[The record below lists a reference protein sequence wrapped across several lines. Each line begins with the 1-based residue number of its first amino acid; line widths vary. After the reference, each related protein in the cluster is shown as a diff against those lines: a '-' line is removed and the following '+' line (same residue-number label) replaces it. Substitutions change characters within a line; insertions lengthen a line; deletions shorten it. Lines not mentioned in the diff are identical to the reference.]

1 MAFSECD
8 HTARRL
14 GMLTAVH
21 VATSSRNWTLSAL
34 SIVVSERHTDTSGI
48 HARRLRSPLQE
59 MSMPQVMSR
68 VARAGLATNALA
80 RAASKAQPVAR
91 TSDFG
96 FAASRSVS
104 RPVRAMAS
112 AATTTEKVA
121 EAPKPIYLKDYTAP
135 DYKFAKVVLDFE
147 LGEEVT
153 VVGNTIA
160 VEPTFTAGG
169 DPRPLFLNGDPTVQL
184 ESVTVDGT
192 ALDAADYVLTPKGLT
207 ITAPPAVPFELKI
220 TTTIK
225 PQENTELEGLY
236 KSSGNFCTQ
245 CEAEGF
251 RRITFYQDRP
261 DVMSEFTTKIT
272 ADKAKYPVLLSNG
285 NLVDSGE
292 LDGGKHFTV
301 WEDPFP
307 KPAYLF
313 ALVAGDLGMIEDTF
327 TTKSGREVAL
337 RIYVEEHNLDKA
349 DWAMVS
355 LVKSMKWDED
365 VFGLEYDLD
374 LFNIVAVDD
383 FNMGAMEN
391 KSLNI
396 FNSRLVLATPTTATD
411 MDYSAIEGVVAHE
424 YFHNWTGNRVTCRDW
439 FQLSLKEGLT
449 VYRDQ
454 EFSADMNSRGVKRIG
469 DVARL
474 RMSQFPQD
482 AGPMAHPIRPESY
495 IKMDNFYTVTIYEK
509 GAEVVRMYET
519 LLGKDGFRKGMDL
532 YFARHDGQAVT
543 CDDFLAAMAD
553 ANDADLT
560 AFKPWYSQAGTPTLD
575 VTTEYDSDAKTFTM
589 TCTQSIAGTP
599 GQSDKSPVLMPI
611 AVGLL
616 ASDGSD
622 MELVL
627 DGDAVKGETTKVL
640 RLSESSQT
648 FVFKCVG
655 EKPVPSI
662 LRNFSAPV
670 RLTTDLTQEDLIFL
684 MANDSDQFNRW
695 EAGQTLT
702 RSLLLD
708 LVAKAGE
715 GETLVMDQKI
725 VDAMHNIVNLAKEKG
740 ADKAFIARAMA
751 LPSEGELSEMVSP
764 ADPDVIHA
772 ARDFVVKTLA
782 KELKSELTWTMK
794 DNTSEKYERD
804 GESRAARTLKNMCL
818 GLLSYLEDPEIDAE
832 ALARF
837 KSADNMT
844 DQISALSALSGR
856 ADCEARTDAI
866 DMFYEQWKHD
876 PLIMNKWLGLQA
888 GAALPNNVENVK
900 RLTEHPAFDIKN
912 PNKVYS
918 LVGGFVGGTPTNFHA
933 ADGSGY
939 EFLGDIVL
947 KIDKLNGGVA
957 ARMVGGFTRW
967 RKYDEKR
974 RVMMKAQLE
983 RIVGTEGLSENV
995 FEIVSKSLE

>member
-1 MAFSECD
+1 MPSVSWSFIG
-8 HTARRL
+8 TAS
-14 GMLTAVH
+14 VPI
-21 VATSSRNWTLSAL
+21 VASSRDSHNRPSGAQQP
-34 SIVVSERHTDTSGI
+34 SSFATDT
-48 HARRLRSPLQE
+48 

-80 RAASKAQPVAR
+80 RAASKAAQHAKP
-91 TSDFG
+91 SFG
-96 FAASRSVS
+96 FAASRSVA
-104 RPVRAMAS
+104 RPTRAMAS
-112 AATTTEKVA
+112 SAATAEKVA

-135 DYKFAKVVLDFE
+135 DYRFAKVVLDFE

-153 VVGNTIA
+153 VVGNTIS
-160 VEPTFTAGG
+160 VEPTFAAGG
-169 DPRPLFLNGDPTVQL
+169 DPRPLFLNGDPTVEL
-184 ESVTVDGT
+184 AGVEVDGT
-192 ALDAADYVLTPKGLT
+192 ALDASAYVLTKKGLT
-207 ITAPPAVPFELKI
+207 ITAPPAAPFELKI
-220 TTTIK
+220 TTKIK

-261 DVMSEFTTKIT
+261 DVMSEFTTRIT

-285 NLVDSGE
+285 NLVDSGD

-313 ALVAGDLGMIEDTF
+313 ALVAGDLGMIEDKF

-355 LVKSMKWDED
+355 LIKSMKWDED

-396 FNSRLVLATPTTATD
+396 FNSRLVLATPQTATD

-474 RMSQFPQD
+474 RMAQFPQD

-495 IKMDNFYTVTIYEK
+495 IKMDNFYTVTVYEK

-532 YFARHDGQAVT
+532 YFERHDGHAVT

-553 ANDADLT
+553 ANDADLA
-560 AFKPWYSQAGTPTLD
+560 AFKPWYSQAGTPKLD
-575 VTTEYDSDAKTFTM
+575 VTTEYDAAAKTFTM
-589 TCTQSIAGTP
+589 TCTQSTPTTP
-599 GQSDKSPVLMPI
+599 GQSDKKPVLMPI

-622 MELVL
+622 MELTLEGEAGV
-627 DGDAVKGETTKVL
+627 AGETTKVL
-640 RLSESSQT
+640 RLSEASQT
-648 FVFKCVG
+648 FVFTNVA

-670 RLTTDLTQEDLIFL
+670 RLSTDLTQEDLIFL

-702 RSLLLD
+702 RALLLD
-708 LVAKAGE
+708 LVEKAGK
-715 GETLVMDQKI
+715 GEELVMDQAI
-725 VDAMHNIVNLAKEKG
+725 VDAMRNIVNLAKEEG

-751 LPSEGELSEMVSP
+751 LPSEGELSEMVVP
-764 ADPDVIHA
+764 VDPDVIHA

-782 KELKSELTWTMK
+782 KELKEELLWTMRG
-794 DNTSEKYERD
+794 NTSEKYERD
-804 GESRAARTLKNMCL
+804 GESRAARTLKNTCL
-818 GLLSYLEDPEIDAE
+818 ALLSHLEDPEVDAE
-832 ALARF
+832 AFRRF
-837 KSADNMT
+837 KTADNMT

-856 ADCEARTDAI
+856 ADCKEREEAI

-888 GAALPNNVENVK
+888 GASLPNNVENVK
-900 RLTEHPAFDIKN
+900 RLVDHPAFDIKN

-974 RVMMKAQLE
+974 REMMKAQLE
-983 RIVGTEGLSENV
+983 RIVKTEGLSENV

>member
-1 MAFSECD
+1 M
-8 HTARRL
+8 T
-14 GMLTAVH
+14 
-21 VATSSRNWTLSAL
+21 
-34 SIVVSERHTDTSGI
+34 
-48 HARRLRSPLQE
+48 
-59 MSMPQVMSR
+59 MPQVMSR
-68 VARAGLATNALA
+68 VARAGLATNTLA
-80 RAASKAQPVAR
+80 RAASKAAHHAKP
-91 TSDFG
+91 TFG
-96 FAASRSVS
+96 FAASRSVA
-104 RPVRAMAS
+104 RPTRAMAS
-112 AATTTEKVA
+112 SAATAEKVA

-135 DYKFAKVVLDFE
+135 DYRFAKVVLDFE

-153 VVGNTIA
+153 VVGNTIS
-160 VEPTFTAGG
+160 VEPTFAAGG
-169 DPRPLFLNGDPTVQL
+169 DPRPLFLNGDPTVEL
-184 ESVTVDGT
+184 AGVEVNGT
-192 ALDAADYVLTPKGLT
+192 ALDASAYVLTKKGIT
-207 ITAPPAVPFELKI
+207 ITAPPAAPFELKI
-220 TTTIK
+220 TTKIK

-261 DVMSEFTTKIT
+261 DVMSEFTTRIT

-285 NLVDSGE
+285 NLVDSGD

-313 ALVAGDLGMIEDTF
+313 ALVAGDLGMIEDKF

-355 LVKSMKWDED
+355 LIKSMKWDED

-396 FNSRLVLATPTTATD
+396 FNSRLVLATPQTATD

-474 RMSQFPQD
+474 RMAQFPQD

-495 IKMDNFYTVTIYEK
+495 IKMDNFYTVTVYEK

-532 YFARHDGQAVT
+532 YFERHDGQAVT

-553 ANDADLT
+553 ANGADLA
-560 AFKPWYSQAGTPTLD
+560 AFKPWYSQAGTPKLD
-575 VTTEYDSDAKTFTM
+575 VTTEYDAAAKTFTM
-589 TCTQSIAGTP
+589 TCTQSTPTTP
-599 GQSDKSPVLMPI
+599 GQSDKKPVLMPI

-622 MELVL
+622 MELTL
-627 DGDAVKGETTKVL
+627 EGEAGTAGETTKVL
-640 RLSESSQT
+640 RLSEASQT
-648 FVFKCVG
+648 FVFTNVA

-670 RLTTDLTQEDLIFL
+670 RLSTDLTQEDLIFL

-702 RSLLLD
+702 RALLLD
-708 LVAKAGE
+708 LVEKAGT
-715 GETLVMDQKI
+715 GEELVMDQAI
-725 VDAMHNIVNLAKEKG
+725 VDAMRNIVNLAKEEG

-751 LPSEGELSEMVSP
+751 LPSEGELSEMVVP
-764 ADPDVIHA
+764 ANPDVIHA

-782 KELKSELTWTMK
+782 KELKEELLWTMR

-804 GESRAARTLKNMCL
+804 GESRAARTLKNTCL
-818 GLLSYLEDPEIDAE
+818 ALLSHLEDPEIDAE
-832 ALARF
+832 AFRRF
-837 KSADNMT
+837 KTADNMT

-856 ADCEARTDAI
+856 ADCKERDEAI

-888 GAALPNNVENVK
+888 GASLPNNVENVK
-900 RLTEHPAFDIKN
+900 RLVDHPAFDIKN

-918 LVGGFVGGTPTNFHA
+918 LVGGFVGGTPINFHA

-974 RVMMKAQLE
+974 QEMMKAQLE
-983 RIVGTEGLSENV
+983 RIVKTEGLSENV

>member
-1 MAFSECD
+1 MPSVSWSFIG
-8 HTARRL
+8 TAS
-14 GMLTAVH
+14 VPI
-21 VATSSRNWTLSAL
+21 VASSRDSHNRPSGAQQP
-34 SIVVSERHTDTSGI
+34 SSFATDT
-48 HARRLRSPLQE
+48 

-80 RAASKAQPVAR
+80 RAASKAAQHAKP
-91 TSDFG
+91 SFG
-96 FAASRSVS
+96 FAASRSVA
-104 RPVRAMAS
+104 RPTRAMAS
-112 AATTTEKVA
+112 SAATAEKVA

-135 DYKFAKVVLDFE
+135 DYRFAKVVLDFE

-153 VVGNTIA
+153 VVGNTIS
-160 VEPTFTAGG
+160 VEPTFAAGG
-169 DPRPLFLNGDPTVQL
+169 DPRPLFLNGDPTVEL
-184 ESVTVDGT
+184 AGVEVDGT
-192 ALDAADYVLTPKGLT
+192 ALDASAYVLTKKGLT
-207 ITAPPAVPFELKI
+207 ITAPPAAPFELKI
-220 TTTIK
+220 TTKIK

-261 DVMSEFTTKIT
+261 DVMSEFTTRIT

-285 NLVDSGE
+285 NLVDSGD

-313 ALVAGDLGMIEDTF
+313 ALVAGDLGMIEDKF

-355 LVKSMKWDED
+355 LIKSMKWDED

-396 FNSRLVLATPTTATD
+396 FNSRLVLATPQTATD

-474 RMSQFPQD
+474 RMAQFPQD

-495 IKMDNFYTVTIYEK
+495 IKMDNFYTVTVYEK

-532 YFARHDGQAVT
+532 YFERHDGHAVT

-553 ANDADLT
+553 ANDADLA
-560 AFKPWYSQAGTPTLD
+560 AFKPWYSQAGTPKLD
-575 VTTEYDSDAKTFTM
+575 VTTEYDAAAKTFTM
-589 TCTQSIAGTP
+589 TCTQSTPTTP
-599 GQSDKSPVLMPI
+599 GQSDKKPVLMPI

-622 MELVL
+622 MELTLEGEAGV
-627 DGDAVKGETTKVL
+627 AGETTKVL
-640 RLSESSQT
+640 RLSEASQT
-648 FVFKCVG
+648 FVFTNVA

-670 RLTTDLTQEDLIFL
+670 RLSTDLTQEDLIFL

-702 RSLLLD
+702 RALLLD
-708 LVAKAGE
+708 LVEKAGK
-715 GETLVMDQKI
+715 GEELVMDQAI
-725 VDAMHNIVNLAKEKG
+725 VDAMRNIVNLAKEEG

-751 LPSEGELSEMVSP
+751 LPSEGELSEMVVP

-782 KELKSELTWTMK
+782 KELKEELLWTMRG
-794 DNTSEKYERD
+794 NTSEKYERD
-804 GESRAARTLKNMCL
+804 GESRAARTLKNTCL
-818 GLLSYLEDPEIDAE
+818 ALLSHLEDPEVDAE
-832 ALARF
+832 AFRRF
-837 KSADNMT
+837 KTADNMT

-856 ADCEARTDAI
+856 ADCKEREEAI

-888 GAALPNNVENVK
+888 GASLPNNVENVK
-900 RLTEHPAFDIKN
+900 RLVDHPAFDIKN

-974 RVMMKAQLE
+974 REMMKAQLE
-983 RIVGTEGLSENV
+983 RIVKTEGLSENV

>member
-1 MAFSECD
+1 MPSVISWSFIG
-8 HTARRL
+8 TAS
-14 GMLTAVH
+14 VPI
-21 VATSSRNWTLSAL
+21 VASSRDSHNRPSGAQQP
-34 SIVVSERHTDTSGI
+34 SSFATDT
-48 HARRLRSPLQE
+48 

-80 RAASKAQPVAR
+80 RAASKAAHHAKP
-91 TSDFG
+91 SFG
-96 FAASRSVS
+96 FAASRSVA
-104 RPVRAMAS
+104 RPTRAMAS
-112 AATTTEKVA
+112 SAATAEKVA

-135 DYKFAKVVLDFE
+135 DYRFAKVVLDFE

-153 VVGNTIA
+153 VVGNTIS
-160 VEPTFTAGG
+160 VEPTFAAGG
-169 DPRPLFLNGDPTVQL
+169 DPRPLFLNGDPTVEL
-184 ESVTVDGT
+184 AGVEVDGT
-192 ALDAADYVLTPKGLT
+192 ALDASAYVLTKKGLT
-207 ITAPPAVPFELKI
+207 ITAPPAAPFELKI
-220 TTTIK
+220 TTKIK

-261 DVMSEFTTKIT
+261 DVMSEFTTRIT

-285 NLVDSGE
+285 NLVDSGD

-313 ALVAGDLGMIEDTF
+313 ALVAGDLGMIEDKF

-355 LVKSMKWDED
+355 LIKSMKWDED

-396 FNSRLVLATPTTATD
+396 FNSRLVLATPQTATD

-474 RMSQFPQD
+474 RMAQFPQD

-495 IKMDNFYTVTIYEK
+495 IKMDNFYTVTVYEK

-532 YFARHDGQAVT
+532 YFERHDGHAVT
-543 CDDFLAAMAD
+543 CDDFLAAMAH
-553 ANDADLT
+553 ANDADLA
-560 AFKPWYSQAGTPTLD
+560 AFKPWYSQAGTPKLD
-575 VTTEYDSDAKTFTM
+575 VTTEYDAAAKTFTM
-589 TCTQSIAGTP
+589 TCTQSTPTTP
-599 GQSDKSPVLMPI
+599 GQSDKKPVLMPI

-622 MELVL
+622 MELTLEGEAGV
-627 DGDAVKGETTKVL
+627 AGETTKVL
-640 RLSESSQT
+640 RLSEASQT
-648 FVFKCVG
+648 FVFTNVA

-670 RLTTDLTQEDLIFL
+670 RLSTDLTQEDLIFL

-702 RSLLLD
+702 RALLLD
-708 LVAKAGE
+708 LVEKAGK
-715 GETLVMDQKI
+715 GEELVMDQAI
-725 VDAMHNIVNLAKEKG
+725 VDAMRNIVNLAKEEG

-751 LPSEGELSEMVSP
+751 LPSEGELSEMVVP

-782 KELKSELTWTMK
+782 KELKEELLWTMR

-804 GESRAARTLKNMCL
+804 GESRAARTLKNTCL
-818 GLLSYLEDPEIDAE
+818 ALLSHLEDPEVDAE
-832 ALARF
+832 AFRRF
-837 KSADNMT
+837 KTADNMT

-856 ADCEARTDAI
+856 ADCKEREEAI

-888 GAALPNNVENVK
+888 GASLPNNVENVK
-900 RLTEHPAFDIKN
+900 RLVDHPAFDIKN

-974 RVMMKAQLE
+974 REMMKAQLE
-983 RIVGTEGLSENV
+983 RIVKTEGLSENV

>member
-1 MAFSECD
+1 M
-8 HTARRL
+8 
-14 GMLTAVH
+14 
-21 VATSSRNWTLSAL
+21 
-34 SIVVSERHTDTSGI
+34 
-48 HARRLRSPLQE
+48 
-59 MSMPQVMSR
+59 
-68 VARAGLATNALA
+68 
-80 RAASKAQPVAR
+80 
-91 TSDFG
+91 
-96 FAASRSVS
+96 
-104 RPVRAMAS
+104 
-112 AATTTEKVA
+112 
-121 EAPKPIYLKDYTAP
+121 
-135 DYKFAKVVLDFE
+135 
-147 LGEEVT
+147 EV
-153 VVGNTIA
+153 N
-160 VEPTFTAGG
+160 
-169 DPRPLFLNGDPTVQL
+169 
-184 ESVTVDGT
+184 GT
-192 ALDAADYVLTPKGLT
+192 ALDASAYVLTKKGIT
-207 ITAPPAVPFELKI
+207 ITAPPAAPFELKI
-220 TTTIK
+220 TTKIK

-261 DVMSEFTTKIT
+261 DVMSEFTTRIT

-285 NLVDSGE
+285 NLVDSGD

-313 ALVAGDLGMIEDTF
+313 ALVAGDLGMIEDKF

-355 LVKSMKWDED
+355 LIKSMKWDED

-396 FNSRLVLATPTTATD
+396 FNSRLVLATPSSATD
-411 MDYSAIEGVVAHE
+411 GAFGRIEGVIGHE

-474 RMSQFPQD
+474 RMAQFPQD

-495 IKMDNFYTVTIYEK
+495 IKMDNFYTVTVYEK

-519 LLGKDGFRKGMDL
+519 LLGKDGFRRAWTPTSRGTTDSGHL
-532 YFARHDGQAVT
+532 RR
-543 CDDFLAAMAD
+543 FLPRWPT
-553 ANDADLT
+553 LT
-560 AFKPWYSQAGTPTLD
+560 APTSQPQARYSQAGTPKLD
-575 VTTEYDSDAKTFTM
+575 VTTEYDAAAKTFTM
-589 TCTQSIAGTP
+589 TCTQSTPTTP
-599 GQSDKSPVLMPI
+599 GQSDKKPVLMPI

-622 MELVL
+622 MELTL
-627 DGDAVKGETTKVL
+627 EGEAGTAGETTKVL
-640 RLSESSQT
+640 RLSEASQT
-648 FVFKCVG
+648 FVFTDIA

-670 RLTTDLTQEDLIFL
+670 RLSTDLTQEDLIFL

-702 RSLLLD
+702 RALLLD
-708 LVAKAGE
+708 LVEKAGM
-715 GETLVMDQKI
+715 GEELVMDQAI
-725 VDAMHNIVNLAKEKG
+725 VDAMRNIVNLAKEEG

-751 LPSEGELSEMVSP
+751 LPSEGELSEMVVP
-764 ADPDVIHA
+764 ANPDVIHA
-772 ARDFVVKTLA
+772 ARDFGVKTLA
-782 KELKSELTWTMK
+782 KELKEELLWTMR

-804 GESRAARTLKNMCL
+804 GESRAARTLKNTCL
-818 GLLSYLEDPEIDAE
+818 ALLSHLEDPEIDAE
-832 ALARF
+832 AFRRF
-837 KSADNMT
+837 KTADNMT

-856 ADCEARTDAI
+856 ADCKERDEAI

-888 GAALPNNVENVK
+888 GASLPNNVENVK
-900 RLTEHPAFDIKN
+900 RLVDHPAFDIKN

-918 LVGGFVGGTPTNFHA
+918 LVGGFVGGTPINFHA
-933 ADGSGY
+933 ANGSGY

-974 RVMMKAQLE
+974 QEMMKAQLE
-983 RIVGTEGLSENV
+983 RIVKTEGLSENV

>member
-1 MAFSECD
+1 M
-8 HTARRL
+8 T
-14 GMLTAVH
+14 
-21 VATSSRNWTLSAL
+21 
-34 SIVVSERHTDTSGI
+34 
-48 HARRLRSPLQE
+48 
-59 MSMPQVMSR
+59 MPQVMSR
-68 VARAGLATNALA
+68 VARAGLATNTLA
-80 RAASKAQPVAR
+80 RAASKAAHHAKP
-91 TSDFG
+91 TFG
-96 FAASRSVS
+96 FAASRSVAS
-104 RPVRAMAS
+104 PTRAMAS
-112 AATTTEKVA
+112 SAATAEKVA

-135 DYKFAKVVLDFE
+135 DYRFAKVVLDFE

-153 VVGNTIA
+153 VVGNTIS
-160 VEPTFTAGG
+160 VEPTFAAGG
-169 DPRPLFLNGDPTVQL
+169 DPRPLFLNGDPTVEL
-184 ESVTVDGT
+184 AGVKVNGN
-192 ALDAADYVLTPKGLT
+192 ALDASAYVLTKKGIT
-207 ITAPPAVPFELKI
+207 ITAPPAAPFELKI
-220 TTTIK
+220 TTKIK

-261 DVMSEFTTKIT
+261 DVMSEFTTRIT

-285 NLVDSGE
+285 NLVDSGD

-313 ALVAGDLGMIEDTF
+313 ALVAGDLGMIEDKF

-355 LVKSMKWDED
+355 LIKSMKWDED

-396 FNSRLVLATPTTATD
+396 FNSRLVLATPQTATD

-474 RMSQFPQD
+474 RMAQFPQD

-495 IKMDNFYTVTIYEK
+495 IKMDNFYTVTVYEK

-532 YFARHDGQAVT
+532 YFERHDGQAVT

-553 ANDADLT
+553 ANGADLA
-560 AFKPWYSQAGTPTLD
+560 AFKPWYSQAGTPKLD
-575 VTTEYDSDAKTFTM
+575 VTTEYDAAAKTFTM
-589 TCTQSIAGTP
+589 TCTQSTPTTP
-599 GQSDKSPVLMPI
+599 GQSDKKPVLMPI

-622 MELVL
+622 MELTL
-627 DGDAVKGETTKVL
+627 EGEAGTAGETTKVL
-640 RLSESSQT
+640 RLSEASQT
-648 FVFKCVG
+648 FVFTNVA

-670 RLTTDLTQEDLIFL
+670 RLSTDLTQEDLIFL

-702 RSLLLD
+702 RALLLD
-708 LVAKAGE
+708 LVEKAGM
-715 GETLVMDQKI
+715 GEELVMDQAI
-725 VDAMHNIVNLAKEKG
+725 VDAMRNIVNLAKEEG

-751 LPSEGELSEMVSP
+751 LPSEGELSEMVVP
-764 ADPDVIHA
+764 ANPDVIHA

-782 KELKSELTWTMK
+782 KELKEELLWTMR

-804 GESRAARTLKNMCL
+804 GESRAARTLKNTCL
-818 GLLSYLEDPEIDAE
+818 ALLSHLEDPEIDAE
-832 ALARF
+832 AFRRF
-837 KSADNMT
+837 KTADNMT

-856 ADCEARTDAI
+856 ADCKERDEAI

-888 GAALPNNVENVK
+888 GASLPNNVENVK
-900 RLTEHPAFDIKN
+900 RLVDHPAFDIKN

-918 LVGGFVGGTPTNFHA
+918 LVGGFVGGTPINFHA

-974 RVMMKAQLE
+974 QEMMKAQLE
-983 RIVGTEGLSENV
+983 RIVKTEGLSENV

>member
-1 MAFSECD
+1 
-8 HTARRL
+8 
-14 GMLTAVH
+14 
-21 VATSSRNWTLSAL
+21 
-34 SIVVSERHTDTSGI
+34 
-48 HARRLRSPLQE
+48 
-59 MSMPQVMSR
+59 
-68 VARAGLATNALA
+68 
-80 RAASKAQPVAR
+80 
-91 TSDFG
+91 
-96 FAASRSVS
+96 
-104 RPVRAMAS
+104 
-112 AATTTEKVA
+112 
-121 EAPKPIYLKDYTAP
+121 
-135 DYKFAKVVLDFE
+135 
-147 LGEEVT
+147 
-153 VVGNTIA
+153 
-160 VEPTFTAGG
+160 
-169 DPRPLFLNGDPTVQL
+169 
-184 ESVTVDGT
+184 
-192 ALDAADYVLTPKGLT
+192 
-207 ITAPPAVPFELKI
+207 
-220 TTTIK
+220 
-225 PQENTELEGLY
+225 
-236 KSSGNFCTQ
+236 
-245 CEAEGF
+245 
-251 RRITFYQDRP
+251 
-261 DVMSEFTTKIT
+261 
-272 ADKAKYPVLLSNG
+272 
-285 NLVDSGE
+285 
-292 LDGGKHFTV
+292 
-301 WEDPFP
+301 
-307 KPAYLF
+307 
-313 ALVAGDLGMIEDTF
+313 
-327 TTKSGREVAL
+327 
-337 RIYVEEHNLDKA
+337 
-349 DWAMVS
+349 
-355 LVKSMKWDED
+355 
-365 VFGLEYDLD
+365 
-374 LFNIVAVDD
+374 
-383 FNMGAMEN
+383 
-391 KSLNI
+391 
-396 FNSRLVLATPTTATD
+396 
-411 MDYSAIEGVVAHE
+411 
-424 YFHNWTGNRVTCRDW
+424 
-439 FQLSLKEGLT
+439 
-449 VYRDQ
+449 
-454 EFSADMNSRGVKRIG
+454 
-469 DVARL
+469 
-474 RMSQFPQD
+474 
-482 AGPMAHPIRPESY
+482 
-495 IKMDNFYTVTIYEK
+495 
-509 GAEVVRMYET
+509 
-519 LLGKDGFRKGMDL
+519 
-532 YFARHDGQAVT
+532 
-543 CDDFLAAMAD
+543 
-553 ANDADLT
+553 
-560 AFKPWYSQAGTPTLD
+560 
-575 VTTEYDSDAKTFTM
+575 
-589 TCTQSIAGTP
+589 
-599 GQSDKSPVLMPI
+599 MPI

-725 VDAMHNIVNLAKEKG
+725 VDAMRNIVNLAKEKG

-782 KELKSELTWTMK
+782 KELKSELIWTMK

-856 ADCEARTDAI
+856 ADCEARTEAI

>member
-1 MAFSECD
+1 M
-8 HTARRL
+8 T
-14 GMLTAVH
+14 
-21 VATSSRNWTLSAL
+21 
-34 SIVVSERHTDTSGI
+34 
-48 HARRLRSPLQE
+48 
-59 MSMPQVMSR
+59 MPQVMSR
-68 VARAGLATNALA
+68 VARAGLATNTLA
-80 RAASKAQPVAR
+80 RAASKAAHHAKP
-91 TSDFG
+91 TFG
-96 FAASRSVS
+96 FAASRSVA
-104 RPVRAMAS
+104 RPTRAMAS
-112 AATTTEKVA
+112 SAATAEKVA

-135 DYKFAKVVLDFE
+135 DYRFAKVVLDFE

-153 VVGNTIA
+153 VVGNTIS
-160 VEPTFTAGG
+160 VEPTFAAGG
-169 DPRPLFLNGDPTVQL
+169 DPRPLFLNGDPTVEL
-184 ESVTVDGT
+184 AGVKVNGN
-192 ALDAADYVLTPKGLT
+192 ALDASAYVLTKKGIT
-207 ITAPPAVPFELKI
+207 ITAPPAAPFELKI
-220 TTTIK
+220 TTKIK

-261 DVMSEFTTKIT
+261 DVMSEFTTRIT

-285 NLVDSGE
+285 NLVDSGD

-313 ALVAGDLGMIEDTF
+313 ALVAGDLGMIEDKF

-355 LVKSMKWDED
+355 LIKSMKWDED

-396 FNSRLVLATPTTATD
+396 FNSRLVLATPQTATD

-474 RMSQFPQD
+474 RMAQFPQD

-495 IKMDNFYTVTIYEK
+495 IKMDNFYTVTVYEK

-532 YFARHDGQAVT
+532 YFERHDGQAVT

-553 ANDADLT
+553 ANGADLA
-560 AFKPWYSQAGTPTLD
+560 AFKPWYSQAGTPKLD
-575 VTTEYDSDAKTFTM
+575 VTTEYDAAAKTFTM
-589 TCTQSIAGTP
+589 TCTQSTPTTP
-599 GQSDKSPVLMPI
+599 GQSDKKPVLMPI

-622 MELVL
+622 MELTL
-627 DGDAVKGETTKVL
+627 EGEAGTAGETTKVL
-640 RLSESSQT
+640 RLSEVSQT
-648 FVFKCVG
+648 FVFTNVA

-670 RLTTDLTQEDLIFL
+670 RLSTDLTQEDLIFL

-702 RSLLLD
+702 RALLLD
-708 LVAKAGE
+708 LVEKAGM
-715 GETLVMDQKI
+715 GEELVMDQAI
-725 VDAMHNIVNLAKEKG
+725 VDAMRNIVNLAKEEG

-751 LPSEGELSEMVSP
+751 LPSEGELSEMVVP
-764 ADPDVIHA
+764 ANPDVIHA

-782 KELKSELTWTMK
+782 KELKEELLWTMR

-804 GESRAARTLKNMCL
+804 GESRAARTLKNTCL
-818 GLLSYLEDPEIDAE
+818 ALLSHLEDPEIDAE
-832 ALARF
+832 AFRRF
-837 KSADNMT
+837 KTADNMT

-856 ADCEARTDAI
+856 ADCKERDEAI

-888 GAALPNNVENVK
+888 GASLPNNVENVK
-900 RLTEHPAFDIKN
+900 RLVDHPAFDIKN

-918 LVGGFVGGTPTNFHA
+918 LVGGFVGGTPINFHA

-974 RVMMKAQLE
+974 QEMMKAQLE
-983 RIVGTEGLSENV
+983 RIVKTEGLSENV

>member
-1 MAFSECD
+1 
-8 HTARRL
+8 
-14 GMLTAVH
+14 
-21 VATSSRNWTLSAL
+21 
-34 SIVVSERHTDTSGI
+34 
-48 HARRLRSPLQE
+48 

-80 RAASKAQPVAR
+80 RAASKAAQHAKP
-91 TSDFG
+91 SFG
-96 FAASRSVS
+96 FAASRSVA
-104 RPVRAMAS
+104 RPTRAMAS
-112 AATTTEKVA
+112 SAATAEKVA

-135 DYKFAKVVLDFE
+135 DYRFAKVVLDFE

-153 VVGNTIA
+153 VVGNTIS
-160 VEPTFTAGG
+160 VEPTFAAGG
-169 DPRPLFLNGDPTVQL
+169 DPRPLFLNGDPTVEL
-184 ESVTVDGT
+184 AGVEVDGT
-192 ALDAADYVLTPKGLT
+192 ALDASAYVLTKKGLT
-207 ITAPPAVPFELKI
+207 ITAPPAAPFELKI
-220 TTTIK
+220 TTKIK

-261 DVMSEFTTKIT
+261 DVMSEFTTRIT

-285 NLVDSGE
+285 NLVDSGD

-313 ALVAGDLGMIEDTF
+313 ALVAGDLGMIEDKF

-355 LVKSMKWDED
+355 LIKSMKWDEG

-396 FNSRLVLATPTTATD
+396 FNSRLVLATPQTATD

-474 RMSQFPQD
+474 RMAQFPQD

-495 IKMDNFYTVTIYEK
+495 IKMDNFYTVTVYEK

-532 YFARHDGQAVT
+532 YFERHDGHAVT
-543 CDDFLAAMAD
+543 CDDFLAAMAH
-553 ANDADLT
+553 ANDADLA
-560 AFKPWYSQAGTPTLD
+560 AFKPWYSQAGTPKLD
-575 VTTEYDSDAKTFTM
+575 VTTEYDAAAKTFTM
-589 TCTQSIAGTP
+589 TCTQSTPTTP
-599 GQSDKSPVLMPI
+599 GQSDKKPVLMPI

-622 MELVL
+622 MELTLEGEAGV
-627 DGDAVKGETTKVL
+627 AGETTKVL
-640 RLSESSQT
+640 RLSEASQT
-648 FVFKCVG
+648 FVFTNVA

-670 RLTTDLTQEDLIFL
+670 RLSTDLTQEDLIFL

-702 RSLLLD
+702 RALLLD
-708 LVAKAGE
+708 LVEKAGK
-715 GETLVMDQKI
+715 GEELVMDQAI
-725 VDAMHNIVNLAKEKG
+725 VDAMRNIVNLAKEEG

-751 LPSEGELSEMVSP
+751 LPSEGELSEMVVP

-782 KELKSELTWTMK
+782 KELKEELLWTMR
-794 DNTSEKYERD
+794 DNTSQKYERD
-804 GESRAARTLKNMCL
+804 GESRAARTLKNTCL
-818 GLLSYLEDPEIDAE
+818 ALLSHLEDPEVDAE
-832 ALARF
+832 AFRRF
-837 KSADNMT
+837 KTADNMT

-856 ADCEARTDAI
+856 ADCKEREEAI

-888 GAALPNNVENVK
+888 GASLPNNVENVK
-900 RLTEHPAFDIKN
+900 RLVDHPAFDIKN

-957 ARMVGGFTRW
+957 ARMVGGFTAGASTT
-967 RKYDEKR
+967 R
-974 RVMMKAQLE
+974 RG
-983 RIVGTEGLSENV
+983 RR
-995 FEIVSKSLE
+995 

>member
-1 MAFSECD
+1 M
-8 HTARRL
+8 T
-14 GMLTAVH
+14 
-21 VATSSRNWTLSAL
+21 
-34 SIVVSERHTDTSGI
+34 
-48 HARRLRSPLQE
+48 
-59 MSMPQVMSR
+59 MPQVMSR
-68 VARAGLATNALA
+68 VARAGLATNTLA
-80 RAASKAQPVAR
+80 RASSKAAHHAKP
-91 TSDFG
+91 TFG
-96 FAASRSVS
+96 FAASRVA
-104 RPVRAMAS
+104 RPTRAMAS
-112 AATTTEKVA
+112 SAATAEKVA
-121 EAPKPIYLKDYTAP
+121 EVPKPIYLKDYTAP
-135 DYKFAKVVLDFE
+135 DYRFAKVVLDFE

-153 VVGNTIA
+153 VVGNTIS
-160 VEPTFTAGG
+160 VEPTFAAGG
-169 DPRPLFLNGDPTVQL
+169 DPRPLFLNGDPTVEL
-184 ESVTVDGT
+184 AGVKVNGN
-192 ALDAADYVLTPKGLT
+192 ALDASAYVLTKKGIT
-207 ITAPPAVPFELKI
+207 ITAPPAAPFELKI
-220 TTTIK
+220 TTKIK

-261 DVMSEFTTKIT
+261 DVMSEFTTRIT

-285 NLVDSGE
+285 NLVDSGD

-313 ALVAGDLGMIEDTF
+313 ALVAGDLGMIEDKF

-355 LVKSMKWDED
+355 LIKSMKWDED

-396 FNSRLVLATPTTATD
+396 FNSRLVLATPQTATD

-474 RMSQFPQD
+474 RMAQFPQD

-495 IKMDNFYTVTIYEK
+495 IKMDNFYTVTVYEK

-532 YFARHDGQAVT
+532 YFERHDGQAVT

-553 ANDADLT
+553 ANGADLA
-560 AFKPWYSQAGTPTLD
+560 AFKPWYSQAGTPKLD
-575 VTTEYDSDAKTFTM
+575 VTTEYDAAAKTFTM
-589 TCTQSIAGTP
+589 TCTQSTPTTP
-599 GQSDKSPVLMPI
+599 GQSDKKPVLMPI

-622 MELVL
+622 MKLTLE
-627 DGDAVKGETTKVL
+627 GEAGTAGETTKVL
-640 RLSESSQT
+640 RLSEASQT
-648 FVFKCVG
+648 FVFTDVA

-670 RLTTDLTQEDLIFL
+670 RLSTDLTQEDLIFL

-702 RSLLLD
+702 RALLLD
-708 LVAKAGE
+708 LVEKAGT
-715 GETLVMDQKI
+715 GEELVMDQAI
-725 VDAMHNIVNLAKEKG
+725 VDAMRNIVNLAKEEG

-751 LPSEGELSEMVSP
+751 LPSEGELSEMVVP
-764 ADPDVIHA
+764 ANPDVIHA

-782 KELKSELTWTMK
+782 KELKEELLWTMR

-804 GESRAARTLKNMCL
+804 GESRAARTLKNTCL
-818 GLLSYLEDPEIDAE
+818 ALLSHLEDPEIDAE
-832 ALARF
+832 AFRRF
-837 KSADNMT
+837 KTADNMT

-856 ADCEARTDAI
+856 ADCKERDEAI

-888 GAALPNNVENVK
+888 GASLPNNVENVK
-900 RLTEHPAFDIKN
+900 RLVDHPAFDIKN

-974 RVMMKAQLE
+974 QEMMKAQLE
-983 RIVGTEGLSENV
+983 RIVKTEGLSENV

>member
-1 MAFSECD
+1 
-8 HTARRL
+8 
-14 GMLTAVH
+14 
-21 VATSSRNWTLSAL
+21 
-34 SIVVSERHTDTSGI
+34 
-48 HARRLRSPLQE
+48 
-59 MSMPQVMSR
+59 MPQVMSR

-80 RAASKAQPVAR
+80 RAASKAAHHAKP
-91 TSDFG
+91 SFG
-96 FAASRSVS
+96 FAASRSVA
-104 RPVRAMAS
+104 RPTRAMAS
-112 AATTTEKVA
+112 SAATAEKVA

-135 DYKFAKVVLDFE
+135 DYRFAKVVLDFE

-153 VVGNTIA
+153 VVGNTIS
-160 VEPTFTAGG
+160 VEPTFAAGG
-169 DPRPLFLNGDPTVQL
+169 DPRPLFLNGDPTVEL
-184 ESVTVDGT
+184 AGVEVNGT
-192 ALDAADYVLTPKGLT
+192 ALDASAYVLTKKGLT
-207 ITAPPAVPFELKI
+207 ITAPPAAPFELKI
-220 TTTIK
+220 TTKIK

-261 DVMSEFTTKIT
+261 DVMSEFTTRIT

-285 NLVDSGE
+285 NLVDSGD

-313 ALVAGDLGMIEDTF
+313 ALVAGDLGMIEDKF

-355 LVKSMKWDED
+355 LIKSMKWDED

-396 FNSRLVLATPTTATD
+396 FNSRLVLATPQTATD

-474 RMSQFPQD
+474 RMAQFPQD

-495 IKMDNFYTVTIYEK
+495 IKMDNFYTVTVYEK

-532 YFARHDGQAVT
+532 YFERHDGQAVT

-553 ANDADLT
+553 ANGADLT
-560 AFKPWYSQAGTPTLD
+560 AFKPWYSQAGTPKLD
-575 VTTEYDSDAKTFTM
+575 VTTEYDAAAKTFTM
-589 TCTQSIAGTP
+589 TCTQSTPTTP
-599 GQSDKSPVLMPI
+599 GQSDKKPVLMPI

-622 MELVL
+622 MELTL
-627 DGDAVKGETTKVL
+627 EGEAGTAGETTKVL
-640 RLSESSQT
+640 RLSEASQT
-648 FVFKCVG
+648 FVFTNVA

-670 RLTTDLTQEDLIFL
+670 RLSTDLTQEDLIFL

-702 RSLLLD
+702 RALLLD
-708 LVAKAGE
+708 LVEKAGK
-715 GETLVMDQKI
+715 GEELVMDQAI
-725 VDAMHNIVNLAKEKG
+725 VDAMRNIVNLAKEKG

-751 LPSEGELSEMVSP
+751 LPSEGELSEMVVP

-782 KELKSELTWTMK
+782 KELKEELLWTMR

-804 GESRAARTLKNMCL
+804 GESRAARTLKNTCL
-818 GLLSYLEDPEIDAE
+818 ALLSHLEDPEIDAE
-832 ALARF
+832 AFRRF
-837 KSADNMT
+837 KTADNMT

-856 ADCEARTDAI
+856 ADCAEREEAI
-866 DMFYEQWKHD
+866 DAFYEQWKHD

-888 GAALPNNVENVK
+888 GASLPNNVENVK
-900 RLTEHPAFDIKN
+900 RLVDHPAFDIKN

-918 LVGGFVGGTPTNFHA
+918 LVGGFVGGTPINFHA

-974 RVMMKAQLE
+974 QEMMKAQLE
-983 RIVGTEGLSENV
+983 RIVKTEGLSENV

>member
-1 MAFSECD
+1 MPSVSWSFIG
-8 HTARRL
+8 TAS
-14 GMLTAVH
+14 VPI
-21 VATSSRNWTLSAL
+21 VASSRDSHNRPSGAQQP
-34 SIVVSERHTDTSGI
+34 SSFATDT
-48 HARRLRSPLQE
+48 

-80 RAASKAQPVAR
+80 RAASKAAQHAKP
-91 TSDFG
+91 SFG
-96 FAASRSVS
+96 FAASRSVA
-104 RPVRAMAS
+104 RPTRAMAS
-112 AATTTEKVA
+112 SAATAEKVA

-135 DYKFAKVVLDFE
+135 DYRFAKVVLDFE

-153 VVGNTIA
+153 VVGNTIS
-160 VEPTFTAGG
+160 VEPTFAAGG
-169 DPRPLFLNGDPTVQL
+169 DPRPLFLNGDPTVEL
-184 ESVTVDGT
+184 AGVEVNGT
-192 ALDAADYVLTPKGLT
+192 ALDASAYVLTKKGLT
-207 ITAPPAVPFELKI
+207 ITAPPAAPFELKI
-220 TTTIK
+220 TTKIK

-261 DVMSEFTTKIT
+261 DVMSEFTTRIT

-285 NLVDSGE
+285 NLVDSGD

-313 ALVAGDLGMIEDTF
+313 ALVAGDLGMIEDKF

-355 LVKSMKWDED
+355 LIKSMKWDED

-396 FNSRLVLATPTTATD
+396 FNSRLVLATPQTATD

-474 RMSQFPQD
+474 RMAQFPQD

-495 IKMDNFYTVTIYEK
+495 IKMDNFYTVTVYEK

-532 YFARHDGQAVT
+532 YFERHDGHAVT

-553 ANDADLT
+553 ANDADLA
-560 AFKPWYSQAGTPTLD
+560 AFKPWYSQAGTPKLD
-575 VTTEYDSDAKTFTM
+575 VTTEYDAAAKTFTM
-589 TCTQSIAGTP
+589 TCTQSTPTTP
-599 GQSDKSPVLMPI
+599 GQSDKKPVLMPI

-622 MELVL
+622 MELTLEGEAGV
-627 DGDAVKGETTKVL
+627 AGETTKVL
-640 RLSESSQT
+640 RLSEASQT
-648 FVFKCVG
+648 FVFTNVA

-670 RLTTDLTQEDLIFL
+670 RLSTDLTQEDLIFL

-702 RSLLLD
+702 RALLLD
-708 LVAKAGE
+708 LVEKAGK
-715 GETLVMDQKI
+715 GEELVMDQAI
-725 VDAMHNIVNLAKEKG
+725 VDAMRNIVNLAKEEG

-751 LPSEGELSEMVSP
+751 LPSEGELSEMVVP

-782 KELKSELTWTMK
+782 KELKEELLWTMR
-794 DNTSEKYERD
+794 DNTSQKYERD
-804 GESRAARTLKNMCL
+804 GESRAARTLKNTCL
-818 GLLSYLEDPEIDAE
+818 ALLSHLEDPEVDAE
-832 ALARF
+832 AFRRF
-837 KSADNMT
+837 KTADNMT

-856 ADCEARTDAI
+856 ADCKEREEAI

-888 GAALPNNVENVK
+888 GASLPNNVENVK
-900 RLTEHPAFDIKN
+900 RLVDHPAFDIKN

-974 RVMMKAQLE
+974 REMMKAQLE
-983 RIVGTEGLSENV
+983 RIVKTEGLSENV

>member
-1 MAFSECD
+1 M
-8 HTARRL
+8 T
-14 GMLTAVH
+14 
-21 VATSSRNWTLSAL
+21 
-34 SIVVSERHTDTSGI
+34 
-48 HARRLRSPLQE
+48 
-59 MSMPQVMSR
+59 MPQVMSR
-68 VARAGLATNALA
+68 VARAGLATNTLA
-80 RAASKAQPVAR
+80 RAASKAAHHAKP
-91 TSDFG
+91 TFG
-96 FAASRSVS
+96 FAASRVA
-104 RPVRAMAS
+104 RPTRAMAS
-112 AATTTEKVA
+112 SAATAEKVA

-135 DYKFAKVVLDFE
+135 DYRFAKVVLDFE

-153 VVGNTIA
+153 VVGNTIS
-160 VEPTFTAGG
+160 VEPTFAAGG
-169 DPRPLFLNGDPTVQL
+169 DPRPLFLNGDPTVEL
-184 ESVTVDGT
+184 AGVEVNGT
-192 ALDAADYVLTPKGLT
+192 ALDASAYVLTKKGIT
-207 ITAPPAVPFELKI
+207 ITAPPAAPFELKI
-220 TTTIK
+220 TTKIK

-261 DVMSEFTTKIT
+261 DVMSEFTTRIT

-285 NLVDSGE
+285 NLVDSGD

-313 ALVAGDLGMIEDTF
+313 ALVAGDLGMIEDKF

-355 LVKSMKWDED
+355 LIKSMKWDED

-396 FNSRLVLATPTTATD
+396 FNSRLVLATPQTATD

-474 RMSQFPQD
+474 RMAQFPQD

-495 IKMDNFYTVTIYEK
+495 IKMDNFYTVTVYEK

-532 YFARHDGQAVT
+532 YFERHDGQAVT

-553 ANDADLT
+553 ANGADLA
-560 AFKPWYSQAGTPTLD
+560 AFKPWYSQAGTPKLD
-575 VTTEYDSDAKTFTM
+575 VTTEYDAAAKTFTM
-589 TCTQSIAGTP
+589 TCTQSTPTTP
-599 GQSDKSPVLMPI
+599 GQSDKKPVLMPI

-622 MELVL
+622 MELTL
-627 DGDAVKGETTKVL
+627 EGEAGTAGETTKVL
-640 RLSESSQT
+640 RLSEVSQT
-648 FVFKCVG
+648 FVFTNVA

-670 RLTTDLTQEDLIFL
+670 RLSTDLTQEDLIFL

-702 RSLLLD
+702 RALLLD
-708 LVAKAGE
+708 LVEKAGM
-715 GETLVMDQKI
+715 GEELVMDQAI
-725 VDAMHNIVNLAKEKG
+725 VDAMRNIVNLAKEEG

-751 LPSEGELSEMVSP
+751 LPSEGELSEMVVP
-764 ADPDVIHA
+764 ANPDVIHA

-782 KELKSELTWTMK
+782 KELKEELLWTMR

-804 GESRAARTLKNMCL
+804 GESRAARTLKNTCL
-818 GLLSYLEDPEIDAE
+818 ALLSHLEDPEIDAE
-832 ALARF
+832 AFRRF
-837 KSADNMT
+837 KTADNMT

-856 ADCEARTDAI
+856 ADCKERDEAI

-888 GAALPNNVENVK
+888 GASLPNNVENVK
-900 RLTEHPAFDIKN
+900 RLVDHPAFDIKN

-918 LVGGFVGGTPTNFHA
+918 LVGGFVGGTPINFHA

-974 RVMMKAQLE
+974 QEMMKAQLE
-983 RIVGTEGLSENV
+983 RIVKTEGLSENV

>member
-1 MAFSECD
+1 M
-8 HTARRL
+8 T
-14 GMLTAVH
+14 
-21 VATSSRNWTLSAL
+21 
-34 SIVVSERHTDTSGI
+34 
-48 HARRLRSPLQE
+48 
-59 MSMPQVMSR
+59 MPQVMSR
-68 VARAGLATNALA
+68 VARAGLATNTLA
-80 RAASKAQPVAR
+80 RAASKAAHHAKP
-91 TSDFG
+91 TFG
-96 FAASRSVS
+96 FAASRSVA
-104 RPVRAMAS
+104 RPTRAMAS
-112 AATTTEKVA
+112 SAATAEKVA

-135 DYKFAKVVLDFE
+135 DYRFAKVVLDFE

-153 VVGNTIA
+153 VVGNTIS
-160 VEPTFTAGG
+160 VEPTFAAGG
-169 DPRPLFLNGDPTVQL
+169 DPRPLFLNGDPTVEL
-184 ESVTVDGT
+184 AGVEVNGT
-192 ALDAADYVLTPKGLT
+192 ALDASAYVLTKKGIT
-207 ITAPPAVPFELKI
+207 ITAPPAAPFELKI
-220 TTTIK
+220 TTKIK

-261 DVMSEFTTKIT
+261 DVMSEFTTRIT

-285 NLVDSGE
+285 NLVDSGD

-313 ALVAGDLGMIEDTF
+313 ALVAGDLGMIEDKF

-355 LVKSMKWDED
+355 LIKSMKWDED

-396 FNSRLVLATPTTATD
+396 FNSRLVLATPQTATD

-474 RMSQFPQD
+474 RMAQFPQD

-495 IKMDNFYTVTIYEK
+495 IKMDNFYTVTVYEK

-532 YFARHDGQAVT
+532 YFERHDGQAVT

-553 ANDADLT
+553 ANGADLT
-560 AFKPWYSQAGTPTLD
+560 AFKPWYSQAGTPKLD
-575 VTTEYDSDAKTFTM
+575 VTTEYDAAAKTFTM
-589 TCTQSIAGTP
+589 TCTQSTPTTP
-599 GQSDKSPVLMPI
+599 GQSDKKPVLMPI

-622 MELVL
+622 MELTL
-627 DGDAVKGETTKVL
+627 EGEAGTAGETTKVL
-640 RLSESSQT
+640 RLSEASQT
-648 FVFKCVG
+648 FVFTNVA

-670 RLTTDLTQEDLIFL
+670 RLSTDLTQEDLIFL

-702 RSLLLD
+702 RALLLD
-708 LVAKAGE
+708 LVEKAGM
-715 GETLVMDQKI
+715 GEELVMDQAI
-725 VDAMHNIVNLAKEKG
+725 VDAMRNIVNLAKEEG

-751 LPSEGELSEMVSP
+751 LPSEGELSEMVVP
-764 ADPDVIHA
+764 ANPDVIHA

-782 KELKSELTWTMK
+782 KELKEELLWTMR

-804 GESRAARTLKNMCL
+804 GESRAARTLKNTGL
-818 GLLSYLEDPEIDAE
+818 ALLSYLEDPEIDAE
-832 ALARF
+832 AFRRF
-837 KSADNMT
+837 KTADNMT

-856 ADCEARTDAI
+856 ADCKERAEAI

-888 GAALPNNVENVK
+888 GASLPNNVENVK
-900 RLTEHPAFDIKN
+900 RLVDHPAFDIKN

-918 LVGGFVGGTPTNFHA
+918 LVGGFVGGTPINFHA

-974 RVMMKAQLE
+974 QEMMKAQLE
-983 RIVGTEGLSENV
+983 RIVKTEGLSENV

>member
-1 MAFSECD
+1 M
-8 HTARRL
+8 T
-14 GMLTAVH
+14 
-21 VATSSRNWTLSAL
+21 
-34 SIVVSERHTDTSGI
+34 
-48 HARRLRSPLQE
+48 
-59 MSMPQVMSR
+59 MPQVMSR
-68 VARAGLATNALA
+68 VARAGLATNTLA
-80 RAASKAQPVAR
+80 RAASKAAHHAKP
-91 TSDFG
+91 TFG
-96 FAASRSVS
+96 FAASRSVA
-104 RPVRAMAS
+104 RPTRAMAS
-112 AATTTEKVA
+112 SAATAEKVA

-135 DYKFAKVVLDFE
+135 DYRFAKVVLDFE

-153 VVGNTIA
+153 VVGNTIS
-160 VEPTFTAGG
+160 VEPTFAAGG
-169 DPRPLFLNGDPTVQL
+169 DPRPLFLNGDPTVEL
-184 ESVTVDGT
+184 AGVEVNGT
-192 ALDAADYVLTPKGLT
+192 ALDASAYVLTKKGIT
-207 ITAPPAVPFELKI
+207 ITAPPAAPFELKI
-220 TTTIK
+220 TTKIK

-261 DVMSEFTTKIT
+261 DVMSEFTTRIT

-285 NLVDSGE
+285 NLVDSGD

-313 ALVAGDLGMIEDTF
+313 ALVAGDLGMIEDKF

-355 LVKSMKWDED
+355 LIKSMKWDED

-396 FNSRLVLATPTTATD
+396 FNSRLVLATPQTATD

-474 RMSQFPQD
+474 RMAQFPQD

-495 IKMDNFYTVTIYEK
+495 IKMDNFYTVTVYEK

-532 YFARHDGQAVT
+532 YFERHDGQAVT

-553 ANDADLT
+553 ANGADLA
-560 AFKPWYSQAGTPTLD
+560 AFKPWYSQAGTPKLD
-575 VTTEYDSDAKTFTM
+575 VTTEYDAAAKTFTM
-589 TCTQSIAGTP
+589 TCTQSTPTTP
-599 GQSDKSPVLMPI
+599 GQSDKKPVLMPI

-622 MELVL
+622 MELTL
-627 DGDAVKGETTKVL
+627 EGEAGTAGETTKVL
-640 RLSESSQT
+640 RLSEVSQT
-648 FVFKCVG
+648 FVFTNVA

-670 RLTTDLTQEDLIFL
+670 RLSTDLTQEDLIFL

-702 RSLLLD
+702 RALLLD
-708 LVAKAGE
+708 LVEKAGM
-715 GETLVMDQKI
+715 GEELVMDQAI
-725 VDAMHNIVNLAKEKG
+725 VDAMRNIVNLAKEEG

-751 LPSEGELSEMVSP
+751 LPSEGELSEMVVP
-764 ADPDVIHA
+764 ANPDVIHA

-782 KELKSELTWTMK
+782 KELKEELLWTMR

-804 GESRAARTLKNMCL
+804 GESRAARTLKNTCL
-818 GLLSYLEDPEIDAE
+818 ALLSHLEDPEIDAE
-832 ALARF
+832 AFRRF
-837 KSADNMT
+837 KTADNMT

-856 ADCEARTDAI
+856 ADCKERDEAI

-888 GAALPNNVENVK
+888 GASLPNNVENVK
-900 RLTEHPAFDIKN
+900 RLVDHPAFDIKN

-974 RVMMKAQLE
+974 QEMMKAQLE
-983 RIVGTEGLSENV
+983 RIVKTEGLSENV

>member
-1 MAFSECD
+1 M
-8 HTARRL
+8 T
-14 GMLTAVH
+14 
-21 VATSSRNWTLSAL
+21 
-34 SIVVSERHTDTSGI
+34 
-48 HARRLRSPLQE
+48 
-59 MSMPQVMSR
+59 MPQVMSR
-68 VARAGLATNALA
+68 VARAGLATNTLA
-80 RAASKAQPVAR
+80 RAASKAAHHAKP
-91 TSDFG
+91 TFG
-96 FAASRSVS
+96 FAASRSVA
-104 RPVRAMAS
+104 RPTRAMAS
-112 AATTTEKVA
+112 SAATAEKVA

-135 DYKFAKVVLDFE
+135 DYRFAKVVLDFE

-153 VVGNTIA
+153 VVGNTIS
-160 VEPTFTAGG
+160 VEPTFAAGG
-169 DPRPLFLNGDPTVQL
+169 DPRPLFLNGDPTVEL
-184 ESVTVDGT
+184 AGVEVNGT
-192 ALDAADYVLTPKGLT
+192 ALDASAYVLTKKGIT
-207 ITAPPAVPFELKI
+207 ITAPPAAPFELKI
-220 TTTIK
+220 TTKIK

-261 DVMSEFTTKIT
+261 DVMSEFTTRIT

-285 NLVDSGE
+285 NLVDSGD

-313 ALVAGDLGMIEDTF
+313 ALVAGDLGMIEDKF

-355 LVKSMKWDED
+355 LIKSMKWDED

-396 FNSRLVLATPTTATD
+396 FNSRLVLATPQTATD

-474 RMSQFPQD
+474 RMAQFPQD

-495 IKMDNFYTVTIYEK
+495 IKMDNFYTVTVYEK

-532 YFARHDGQAVT
+532 YFERHDGQAVT

-553 ANDADLT
+553 ANGTDLT
-560 AFKPWYSQAGTPTLD
+560 AFKPWYSQAGTPKLD
-575 VTTEYDSDAKTFTM
+575 VTTEYDAAAKTFTM
-589 TCTQSIAGTP
+589 TCTQSTPTTP
-599 GQSDKSPVLMPI
+599 GQSDKKPVLMPI

-622 MELVL
+622 MELTL
-627 DGDAVKGETTKVL
+627 EGEAGTAGETTKVL
-640 RLSESSQT
+640 RLSEVSQT
-648 FVFKCVG
+648 FVFTNVA

-670 RLTTDLTQEDLIFL
+670 RLSTDLTQEDLIFL

-702 RSLLLD
+702 RALLLD
-708 LVAKAGE
+708 LVEKAGM
-715 GETLVMDQKI
+715 GEELVMDQAI
-725 VDAMHNIVNLAKEKG
+725 VDAMRNIVNLAKEEG

-751 LPSEGELSEMVSP
+751 LPSEGELSEMVVP
-764 ADPDVIHA
+764 ANPDVIHA

-782 KELKSELTWTMK
+782 KELKEELLWTMR

-804 GESRAARTLKNMCL
+804 GESRAARTLKNTCL
-818 GLLSYLEDPEIDAE
+818 ALLSHLEDPEIDAE
-832 ALARF
+832 AFRRF
-837 KSADNMT
+837 KTADNMT

-856 ADCEARTDAI
+856 ADCKERDEAI

-888 GAALPNNVENVK
+888 GASLPNNVENVK
-900 RLTEHPAFDIKN
+900 RLVDHPAFDIKN

-918 LVGGFVGGTPTNFHA
+918 LVGGFVGGTPINFHA

-974 RVMMKAQLE
+974 QEMMKAQLE
-983 RIVGTEGLSENV
+983 RIVKTEGLSENV

>member
-1 MAFSECD
+1 M
-8 HTARRL
+8 T
-14 GMLTAVH
+14 
-21 VATSSRNWTLSAL
+21 
-34 SIVVSERHTDTSGI
+34 
-48 HARRLRSPLQE
+48 
-59 MSMPQVMSR
+59 MPQVMSR
-68 VARAGLATNALA
+68 VARAGLATNTLA
-80 RAASKAQPVAR
+80 RAASKAAHHAKP
-91 TSDFG
+91 TFG
-96 FAASRSVS
+96 FAASRSVA
-104 RPVRAMAS
+104 RPTRAMAS
-112 AATTTEKVA
+112 SAATAEKVA

-135 DYKFAKVVLDFE
+135 DYRFAKVVLDFE

-153 VVGNTIA
+153 VVGNTIS
-160 VEPTFTAGG
+160 VEPTFAAGG
-169 DPRPLFLNGDPTVQL
+169 DPRPLFLNGDPTVEL
-184 ESVTVDGT
+184 AGVKVNGN
-192 ALDAADYVLTPKGLT
+192 ALDASAYVLTKKGIT
-207 ITAPPAVPFELKI
+207 ITAPPAAPFELKI
-220 TTTIK
+220 TTKIK

-261 DVMSEFTTKIT
+261 DVISEFTTRIT

-285 NLVDSGE
+285 NLVDSGD

-313 ALVAGDLGMIEDTF
+313 ALVAGDLGMIEDKF

-355 LVKSMKWDED
+355 LIKSMKWDED

-396 FNSRLVLATPTTATD
+396 FNSRLVLATPQTATD

-474 RMSQFPQD
+474 RMAQFPQD

-495 IKMDNFYTVTIYEK
+495 IKMDNFYTVTVYEK

-532 YFARHDGQAVT
+532 YFERHDGQAVT

-553 ANDADLT
+553 ANGADLT
-560 AFKPWYSQAGTPTLD
+560 AFKPWYSQAGTPKLD
-575 VTTEYDSDAKTFTM
+575 VTTEYDAAAKTFTM
-589 TCTQSIAGTP
+589 TCTQSTPTTP
-599 GQSDKSPVLMPI
+599 GQSDKKPVLMPI

-622 MELVL
+622 MELTL
-627 DGDAVKGETTKVL
+627 EGEAGTAGETTKVL
-640 RLSESSQT
+640 RLSEASQT
-648 FVFKCVG
+648 FVFTNVA

-670 RLTTDLTQEDLIFL
+670 RLSTDLTQEDLIFL

-702 RSLLLD
+702 RALLLD
-708 LVAKAGE
+708 LVEKAGT
-715 GETLVMDQKI
+715 GEELVMDQAI
-725 VDAMHNIVNLAKEKG
+725 VDAMRNIVNLAKEEG

-751 LPSEGELSEMVSP
+751 LPSEGELSEMVVP
-764 ADPDVIHA
+764 ANPDVIHA

-782 KELKSELTWTMK
+782 KELKEELLWTMR

-804 GESRAARTLKNMCL
+804 GESRAARTLKNTCL
-818 GLLSYLEDPEIDAE
+818 ALLSYLEDPEIDAE
-832 ALARF
+832 AFRRF
-837 KSADNMT
+837 KTADNMT

-856 ADCEARTDAI
+856 ADCKERAEAI

-888 GAALPNNVENVK
+888 GASLPNNVENVK
-900 RLTEHPAFDIKN
+900 RLVDHPAFDIKN

-918 LVGGFVGGTPTNFHA
+918 LVGGFVGGTPINFHA

-974 RVMMKAQLE
+974 QEMMKAQLE
-983 RIVGTEGLSENV
+983 RIVKTEGLSENV

>member
-1 MAFSECD
+1 M
-8 HTARRL
+8 T
-14 GMLTAVH
+14 
-21 VATSSRNWTLSAL
+21 
-34 SIVVSERHTDTSGI
+34 
-48 HARRLRSPLQE
+48 
-59 MSMPQVMSR
+59 MPQVMSR
-68 VARAGLATNALA
+68 VARAGLATNTLA
-80 RAASKAQPVAR
+80 RAASKAAHHAKP
-91 TSDFG
+91 TFG
-96 FAASRSVS
+96 FAASRSVA
-104 RPVRAMAS
+104 RPTRAMAS
-112 AATTTEKVA
+112 SAATAEKVA

-135 DYKFAKVVLDFE
+135 DYRFAKVVLDFE

-153 VVGNTIA
+153 VVGNTIS
-160 VEPTFTAGG
+160 VEPTFAAGG
-169 DPRPLFLNGDPTVQL
+169 DPRPLFLNGDPTVEL
-184 ESVTVDGT
+184 AGVEVNGT
-192 ALDAADYVLTPKGLT
+192 ALDASAYVLTKKGIT
-207 ITAPPAVPFELKI
+207 ITAPPAAPFELKI
-220 TTTIK
+220 TTKIK

-261 DVMSEFTTKIT
+261 DVMSEFTTRIT

-285 NLVDSGE
+285 NLVDSGD

-313 ALVAGDLGMIEDTF
+313 ALVAGDLGMIEDKF

-355 LVKSMKWDED
+355 LIKSMKWDED

-396 FNSRLVLATPTTATD
+396 FNSRLVLATPQTATD

-474 RMSQFPQD
+474 RMAQFPQD

-495 IKMDNFYTVTIYEK
+495 IKMDNFYTVTVYEK

-532 YFARHDGQAVT
+532 YFERHDGQAVT

-553 ANDADLT
+553 ANGADLA
-560 AFKPWYSQAGTPTLD
+560 AFKPWYSQAGTPKLD
-575 VTTEYDSDAKTFTM
+575 VTTEYDAAAKTFTM
-589 TCTQSIAGTP
+589 TCTQSTPTTP
-599 GQSDKSPVLMPI
+599 GQSDKKPVLMPI

-622 MELVL
+622 MELTL
-627 DGDAVKGETTKVL
+627 EGEAGTAGETTKVL
-640 RLSESSQT
+640 RLSEVSQT
-648 FVFKCVG
+648 FVFTNVA

-670 RLTTDLTQEDLIFL
+670 RLSTDLTQEDLIFL

-702 RSLLLD
+702 RALLLD
-708 LVAKAGE
+708 LVEKAGM
-715 GETLVMDQKI
+715 GEELVMDQAI
-725 VDAMHNIVNLAKEKG
+725 VDAMRNIVNLAKEEG

-751 LPSEGELSEMVSP
+751 LPSEGELSEMVVP
-764 ADPDVIHA
+764 ANPDVIHA

-782 KELKSELTWTMK
+782 KELKEELLWTMR

-804 GESRAARTLKNMCL
+804 GESRAARTLKNTCL
-818 GLLSYLEDPEIDAE
+818 ALLSHLEDPEIDAE
-832 ALARF
+832 AFRRF
-837 KSADNMT
+837 KTADNMT

-856 ADCEARTDAI
+856 ADCKERDEAI

-888 GAALPNNVENVK
+888 GASLPNNVENVK
-900 RLTEHPAFDIKN
+900 RLVDHPAFDIKN

-918 LVGGFVGGTPTNFHA
+918 LVGGFVGGTPINFHA

-974 RVMMKAQLE
+974 QEMMKAQLE
-983 RIVGTEGLSENV
+983 RIVKTEGLSENV

>member
-1 MAFSECD
+1 MPSVISWSFIG
-8 HTARRL
+8 TAS
-14 GMLTAVH
+14 VPI
-21 VATSSRNWTLSAL
+21 VASSRDSHNRPSGAQQP
-34 SIVVSERHTDTSGI
+34 SSFATDT
-48 HARRLRSPLQE
+48 

-80 RAASKAQPVAR
+80 RAASKAAQHAKP
-91 TSDFG
+91 SFG
-96 FAASRSVS
+96 FAASRSVA
-104 RPVRAMAS
+104 RPTRAMAS
-112 AATTTEKVA
+112 SAATAEKVA

-135 DYKFAKVVLDFE
+135 DYRFAKVVLDFE

-153 VVGNTIA
+153 VVGNTIS
-160 VEPTFTAGG
+160 VEPTFAAGG
-169 DPRPLFLNGDPTVQL
+169 DPRPLFLNGDPTVEL
-184 ESVTVDGT
+184 AGVEVDGT
-192 ALDAADYVLTPKGLT
+192 ALDASAYVLTKKGLT
-207 ITAPPAVPFELKI
+207 ITAPPAAPFELKI
-220 TTTIK
+220 TTKIK

-261 DVMSEFTTKIT
+261 DVMSEFTTRIT

-285 NLVDSGE
+285 NLVDSGD

-313 ALVAGDLGMIEDTF
+313 ALVAGDLGMIEDKF

-355 LVKSMKWDED
+355 LIKSMKWDED

-396 FNSRLVLATPTTATD
+396 FNSRLVLATPQTATD

-474 RMSQFPQD
+474 RMAQFPQD

-495 IKMDNFYTVTIYEK
+495 IKMDNFYTVTVYEK

-532 YFARHDGQAVT
+532 YFERHDGHAVT
-543 CDDFLAAMAD
+543 CDDFLAAMAH
-553 ANDADLT
+553 ANDADLA
-560 AFKPWYSQAGTPTLD
+560 AFKPWYSQAGTPKLD
-575 VTTEYDSDAKTFTM
+575 VTTEYDAAAKTFTM
-589 TCTQSIAGTP
+589 TCTQSTPTTP
-599 GQSDKSPVLMPI
+599 GQSDKKPVLMPI

-622 MELVL
+622 MELTLEGEAGV
-627 DGDAVKGETTKVL
+627 AGETTKVL
-640 RLSESSQT
+640 RLSEASQT
-648 FVFKCVG
+648 FVFTNVA

-670 RLTTDLTQEDLIFL
+670 RLSTDLTQEDLIFL

-702 RSLLLD
+702 RALLLD
-708 LVAKAGE
+708 LVEKAGK
-715 GETLVMDQKI
+715 GEELVMDQAI
-725 VDAMHNIVNLAKEKG
+725 VDAMRNIVNLAKEEG

-751 LPSEGELSEMVSP
+751 LPSEGELSEMVVP

-782 KELKSELTWTMK
+782 KELKEELLWTMR

-804 GESRAARTLKNMCL
+804 GESRAARTLKNTCL
-818 GLLSYLEDPEIDAE
+818 ALLSHLEDPEVDAE
-832 ALARF
+832 AFRRF
-837 KSADNMT
+837 KTADNMT

-856 ADCEARTDAI
+856 ADCKEREEAI

-888 GAALPNNVENVK
+888 GASLPNNVENVK
-900 RLTEHPAFDIKN
+900 RLVDHPAFDIKN

-974 RVMMKAQLE
+974 REMMKAQLE
-983 RIVGTEGLSENV
+983 RIVKTEGLSENV